1 MQQPETGEIR
11 GWGPRA
17 GCSGR
22 ALGPRG
28 QVGPPSPSPGPN
40 PGPENPA
47 RGRPRRSDRDR
58 RSAVGLDCLIIYFAI
73 DSVVFASIAVAAT
86 RQQAREAGVPK
97 RFGEFGVDL
106 EPIQVTSPMPCVRTP
121 HFALRVRVDLEKAG
135 RHSVG
140 PSYSHGGALR
150 DTLTFGLATYPAG
163 ATTEPRLT
171 HPLGPAATDCPCG
184 LAGAHPERGRSAP
197 IAACSGGHSG
207 GHSAGHN

>member
-1 MQQPETGEIR
+1 VGASSR
-11 GWGPRA
+11 VLR
-17 GCSGR
+17 R

-47 RGRPRRSDRDR
+47 RGRPRRSDRFSSYAVVMDIIDHLLRHRLGGLRLDR
-58 RSAVGLDCLIIYFAI
+58 RGRHPT
-73 DSVVFASIAVAAT
+73 AST
-86 RQQAREAGVPK
+86 RGGRSEAF
-97 RFGEFGVDL
+97 RR
-106 EPIQVTSPMPCVRTP
+106 VRYGP
-121 HFALRVRVDLEKAG
+121 RADPGRISEALRQNASPRPSRSVSTWEKAG

-140 PSYSHGGALR
+140 PSFSHGGCSR
-150 DTLTFGLATYPAG
+150 DTLTFGLATCPAG

-184 LAGAHPERGRSAP
+184 LAGAHPDRGRSAP